1 MKKAKASPNDETSDC
16 NRSLP
21 FFSDNS
27 PISEDDW
34 LRVRLVALTKPR
46 VQEPSQLR
54 ADRNRIESARK
65 TCEHFQAIGLSPI
78 FNSFDFEALS
88 LIGTMNE

>member
-1 MKKAKASPNDETSDC
+1 MKKTKASPYGETPEPKGI
-16 NRSLP
+16 LP

-27 PISEDDW
+27 PISEDEW

-46 VQEPSQLR
+46 IQEPSQLR

-65 TCEHFQAIGLSPI
+65 TYEHFQGIGLSPI
-78 FNSFDFEALS
+78 FNSFEYEALS
-88 LIGTMNE
+88 LIGVA